1 MENITATELLIG
13 LLIITFIIPCA
24 GALLLMWLTNKTIDK
39 KIEVIKGIVEKDDA
53 E

>member
-1 MENITATELLIG
+1 MENTTATELMG